1 MQLDNKTGCY
11 TQVRLLFVC
20 FVRERMMEDED
31 SPQKGMPAGV
41 QVPLVEQRRRDG
53 PSSSKPGSHS

>member
-1 MQLDNKTGCY
+1 
-11 TQVRLLFVC
+11 
-20 FVRERMMEDED
+20 MMEDED